1 MKKNVMMRVA
11 SIMLVLV
18 LMSSSVISGTFAKYV
33 SEGKSQDKARV
44 AKWGVDVASVADM
57 FKTEYARDDSS
68 FTIAANTVVSSNDDK
83 LVAPGTKGN
92 LTSVT
97 LTGTPEVAVRI
108 NYRAEVDL
116 SGWYINGGSEYY
128 CPIAITLSNAAAS
141 YNKVLYGLDFTSE
154 TEFEEAIEYYI
165 SAYTKDYEALTNLG
179 TDTDVLNEE
188 LQIAWEWAFEG
199 ATEGGTGHANQTDV
213 KDTALGDLAAE
224 EKAAKID
231 FTLFITATQID

>member
-57 FKTEYARDDSS
+57 FKTEYAKDDSS
-68 FTIAANTVVSSNDDK
+68 FTLAANTVVSSNSDK

-116 SGWYINGGSEYY
+116 AGWYINGGSEYY
-128 CPIAITLSNAAAS
+128 CPIVITLSNDEAS
-141 YNKVLYGLDFTSE
+141 YNKVLNGLDFASE

-165 SAYTKDYEALTNLG
+165 SAYTKDYEALTNLAAAEVVKQNL
-179 TDTDVLNEE
+179 D
-188 LQIAWEWAFEG
+188 IAWEWAFEG

-224 EKAAKID
+224 DKAATID